1 MNKNDFLYH
10 FHHFRRVTREPDY
23 PLPVKGRP
31 ASVLIPMLQRDT
43 GLDVIFTERSAHL
56 RAHPGQISF
65 PGGAREDADNSALD
79 TALREAEEEI
89 GLPRQ
94 AVDIVGQLPDYRTIS
109 GFVISPFIGFV
120 SPDFEYRL
128 DPNEVA
134 SVFTVPLAHLMDK
147 KNHLTHFMYRNQQR
161 FPIYFIP
168 WQSRLIWGATAAI
181 VRNLAHHLDN
191 HRELKRTD

>member
-1 MNKNDFLYH
+1 M
-10 FHHFRRVTREPDY
+10 
-23 PLPVKGRP
+23 
-31 ASVLIPMLQRDT
+31 LIPILQRDDT
-43 GLDVIFTERSAHL
+43 LEVIFTERSSHL

-65 PGGAREDADNSALD
+65 PGGAREDHDKTAAD

-89 GLPRQ
+89 GLPPH
-94 AVDIVGQLPDYRTIS
+94 AVNMVGRLPDYRTIS

-120 SPDFEYRL
+120 APDFDYRL

-134 SVFTVPLAHLMDK
+134 SVFTVPLAHLMNK
-147 KNHLTHFMYRNQQR
+147 QHHLTHYMYRDQQR

-168 WQSRLIWGATAAI
+168 WGSRLIWGATAAI

-191 HRELKRTD
+191 LRELPPK

>member
-1 MNKNDFLYH
+1 MNKDEFIYR
-10 FHHFRRVTREPDY
+10 FHHFRQVEQEPDY

-31 ASVLIPMLQRDT
+31 ASVLIPILQRE
-43 GLDVIFTERSAHL
+43 GALDVIFTERSSHL

-65 PGGAREDADNSALD
+65 PGGAREKHDSSAAAA
-79 TALREAEEEI
+79 ALREAEEEI
-89 GLPRQ
+89 GLPRD
-94 AVDIVGQLPDYRTIS
+94 AVEIIGRLPDYRTIS

-120 SPDFEYRL
+120 SPDFDYQI

-147 KNHLTHFMYRNQQR
+147 QHHLTHFMVRHNQR

-168 WQSRLIWGATAAI
+168 WQGKLIWGATAAM
-181 VRNLAHHLDN
+181 VRNLAHHLDHSGQLN
-191 HRELKRTD
+191 LR

>member
-1 MNKNDFLYH
+1 MNKDEFLYR
-10 FHHFRRVTREPDY
+10 FHHFRSVHQEPDY

-31 ASVLIPMLQRDT
+31 ASVLIPILQREDA
-43 GLDVIFTERSAHL
+43 LEVIFTERSSHL

-65 PGGAREDADNSALD
+65 PGGAREQQDTSASE

-94 AVDIVGQLPDYRTIS
+94 AVNIVGRLPDYRTIS

-120 SPDFEYRL
+120 SPGFDYRL

-134 SVFTVPLAHLMDK
+134 SVFTVPLAHLMNK
-147 KNHLTHFMYRNQQR
+147 RHHLTHYMYRNQQR

-168 WQSRLIWGATAAI
+168 WGSRLIWGATAAI

-191 HRELKRTD
+191 HRELTPK